1 MLTLDDIS
9 IKILQNWL
17 RLFSEPVADRISNLS
32 ELPLTEQ
39 AMDDINETLI
49 RRLFNVSSA
58 ILIKHCLREARTI
71 TKASILGLDFMT
83 VEDRSK
89 AATNTVEKLMEMG
102 ASAFDDEAPLLRPR
116 MENICQEFQDA
127 YIEMLE
133 RISSAKAA
141 ICDKLLLG
149 ENFTQV
155 LGISS
160 DGADSHN
167 YGRATSIINT
177 ESGKFLYKPHDVRQD
192 AWGYDLLKRIEC
204 DNIKIPRA
212 ITYYDGDIDMHYG
225 FCEFISSEPAN
236 TTEEAKK
243 YYYNLGAFTAFTHAI
258 GSTDMHYENLLSQ
271 DSMPVPVD
279 NETLLSTMVK
289 SDIDNGS
296 FDNQMLMV
304 ITNGMF
310 PCRLSKVREI
320 SPLVGLDTS
329 NVSAP
334 VIDGIKVSVFGF
346 LDEFYQGFLDTYR
359 LLLTKKA
366 QILDSLKS
374 CTDFAIR
381 TVLRPTQYYSKTLMN
396 LTKIELLQDKTQA
409 ESKLREWMEHN
420 PYQVADSLWEKVRN
434 SELKAMRHGNIP
446 YFFVKADS
454 KSLYDVDGLVA
465 EDLFAYSPVKNAIN
479 RINRF
484 SEEDLAFQL
493 KLMHDVLDNSLIP
506 LDEGKPITPD
516 MKFRGQPDKV
526 VKHIFDG
533 VLQSGNDLI
542 WMHNLNNS
550 YRIPMI
556 VNYYSGLLGLL
567 IVLTIYD
574 KRFPASSY
582 WGQIETLKTQ
592 CLKMTQIYINKM
604 QDLRLEYPWFNIAL
618 DKGAAGI
625 LRALTTIY
633 QYDKNQDIYNCAR
646 SIVSLMACTK
656 LDGIKLCRRR
666 DGLAGALESLCLAK
680 EDFDIDNAVIKKY
693 ADEIIKRR
701 TYTVE
706 ESEDLLW
713 APDGIRASSGMD
725 LGMAGIAKALY
736 MAARVLD
743 SQELRGAAM
752 AAAAYERDKYDISRG
767 GFPDTSKS
775 TVCPSYGGAFHSG
788 NTGLGFLGLYLGDE
802 SLLEDAISGILSNPP
817 SFSDRLMDGNLGTI
831 DFLIEASLHLGDPE
845 LMTKARELLA
855 TIENRTMHFAD
866 PEFHQVYEP
875 TLFGGEAGYLYILM
889 RIQNPQEVPC
899 LLA

>member
-1 MLTLDDIS
+1 MLTIDDIC

-32 ELPLTEQ
+32 ELPLSEQ

-71 TKASILGLDFMT
+71 SKASILGLDFMT

-89 AATNTVEKLMEMG
+89 AATNTVEKLMEKG

-116 MENICQEFQDA
+116 LTNICQEFEAA
-127 YIEMLE
+127 YIEMLG

-149 ENFTQV
+149 EIFTQI

-177 ESGKFLYKPHDVRQD
+177 DAGKFVYKPHDVRQD

-212 ITYYDGDIDMHYG
+212 ITYYDDEIHMHYG
-225 FCEFISSEPAN
+225 FCEFISSKPAS
-236 TTEEAKK
+236 TTLEAKQ

-289 SDIDNGS
+289 SDLERETIDG
-296 FDNQMLMV
+296 QMFMV
-304 ITNGMF
+304 LSTGMF
-310 PCRLSKVREI
+310 PCRLAKVREI
-320 SPLVGLDTS
+320 SPLVGMDSS
-329 NVSAP
+329 NASAP
-334 VIDGIKVSVFGF
+334 VIDGIKLSVFGF

-359 LLLTKKA
+359 LLLIKRE
-366 QILDSLKS
+366 QIIDSLKS
-374 CTDFAIR
+374 CSDFAIR

-396 LTKIELLQDKTQA
+396 LAKLELLQDKTQA

-420 PYQVADSLWEKVRN
+420 PFQVTDSLWEEVRN
-434 SELKAMRHGNIP
+434 SELKALRQDNIP

-454 KSLYDVDGLVA
+454 KNLYDVDGLVA
-465 EDLFAYSPVKNAIN
+465 EDLFAYSPVANAIN
-479 RINRF
+479 RISSF

-493 KLMHDVLDNSLIP
+493 KLMHDILDNSLIP
-506 LDEGKPITPD
+506 LEEEKPITPD
-516 MKFRGQPDKV
+516 LKYRGQLDDV
-526 VKHIFDG
+526 VKHIFDE
-533 VLQSGNDLI
+533 VLQLKNHLY

-550 YRIPMI
+550 YRIPMNM
-556 VNYYSGLLGLL
+556 NYYSGLLGLL

-574 KRFPASSY
+574 KEFPASPY
-582 WGQIETLKTQ
+582 CEQIHSFKAQ
-592 CLKMTQIYINKM
+592 CLKMIQIYIDKM
-604 QDLRLEYPWFNIAL
+604 QDSRLEYPWFNIAL

-625 LRALTTIY
+625 LRALTILY
-633 QYDKNQDIYNCAR
+633 QYDKTQDIYNCAR
-646 SIVSLMACTK
+646 AIASLLACTK

-666 DGLAGALESLCLAK
+666 DGLSGAVEALCLAK

-693 ADEIIKRR
+693 ADEIMKRR
-701 TYTVE
+701 TYTVD

-725 LGMAGIAKALY
+725 LGMAGIAKALS
-736 MAARVLD
+736 MTAQILD
-743 SQELRGAAM
+743 SQELRGAAI
-752 AAAAYERDKYDISRG
+752 AAAAYEKDKFDKSRG
-767 GFPDTSKS
+767 GFPDTSRS

-788 NTGLGFLGLYLGDE
+788 NTGLGFLGLYLGDGA
-802 SLLEDAISGILSNPP
+802 LLRHAIDGILANPP

-831 DFLIEASLHLGDPE
+831 DFLIEASIHLGDPE

-855 TIENRTMHFAD
+855 TLESRTMHFTD